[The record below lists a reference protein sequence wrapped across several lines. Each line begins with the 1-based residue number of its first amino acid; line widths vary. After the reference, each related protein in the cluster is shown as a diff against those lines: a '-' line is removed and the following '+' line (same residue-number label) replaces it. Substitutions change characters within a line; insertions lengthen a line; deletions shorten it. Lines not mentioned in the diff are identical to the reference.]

1 MAWVTLGAEFGKE
14 YLPDTDAQGRCGLMP
29 EPAWEVE
36 IRLYGSWG
44 KVLLAP
50 TTNSGWPQEKVGSD
64 VTTYP
69 LRSNSKK
76 GGSHK
81 GLGEGGVG
89 SGSLTNNP
97 KDLGPGRKNMA

>member
-50 TTNSGWPQEKVGSD
+50 TTNSGWPQEKVGLVWPHILYALTLRREV
-64 VTTYP
+64 VT
-69 LRSNSKK
+69 RVWER
-76 GGSHK
+76 
-81 GLGEGGVG
+81 EGWAVG
-89 SGSLTNNP
+89 
-97 KDLGPGRKNMA
+97 A